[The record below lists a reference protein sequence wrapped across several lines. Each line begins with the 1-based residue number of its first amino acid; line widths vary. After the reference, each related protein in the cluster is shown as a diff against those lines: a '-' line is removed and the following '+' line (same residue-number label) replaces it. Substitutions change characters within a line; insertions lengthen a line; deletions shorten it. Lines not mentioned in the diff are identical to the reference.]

1 MAGLEI
7 LVVLINLRAGLMDRD
22 RLTAFTDGVI
32 AVIITI
38 MVLEL
43 KAPHGTSLSALFEQ
57 WPSFLSYLLSFIYV
71 GIYWNNH
78 HHFFQLTPEVNGA
91 ILWANLH
98 LLFWLS
104 LVPFTTSWVG
114 EAGFAAGPAA
124 AFYGAV
130 LFMCAIAFYVMERV
144 IVAAQGPDSPLKQ
157 AVGIDLKG
165 KLSPVLYLSGVVLA
179 FYMPAISYALSAL
192 VALMWLVPDRRVE
205 KAMAG

>member
-1 MAGLEI
+1 
-7 LVVLINLRAGLMDRD
+7 MDRD

-43 KAPHGTSLSALFEQ
+43 KTPHGTDLHALLEQ

-78 HHFFQLTPEVNGA
+78 HHFFQLTPVVNGA

-104 LVPFTTSWVG
+104 LVPFATSWVG
-114 EAGFAAGPAA
+114 ENGFAAMPAA
-124 AFYGAV
+124 AYGAV
-130 LFMCAIAFYVMERV
+130 LLMCAIAFYVMERV
-144 IVAAQGPDSPLKQ
+144 IVAAQGADSPLEK
-157 AVGIDLKG
+157 AIGRDLKG
-165 KLSPVLYLSGVVLA
+165 RLSPILYLSGVALA
-179 FYMPAISYALSAL
+179 FYMPAISYALYAF
-192 VALMWLVPDRRVE
+192 VAAMWLVPDRRVE
-205 KAMAG
+205 KAIAGK

>member
-1 MAGLEI
+1 MEK
-7 LVVLINLRAGLMDRD
+7 D

-43 KAPHGTSLSALFEQ
+43 KTPHGTDLDELAEQ
-57 WPSFLSYLLSFIYV
+57 WPSFLSYVLSFVYV

-104 LVPFTTSWVG
+104 LVPFATSWVG
-114 EAGFAAGPAA
+114 EAGHAAAPAA
-124 AFYGAV
+124 VYGAV
-130 LFMCAIAFYVMERV
+130 LLCCAIAFYVMERV
-144 IVAAQGPDSPLKQ
+144 IVAAQGAHSPLKR
-157 AVGIDLKG
+157 VIGIDLKG
-165 KLSPVLYLSGVVLA
+165 KLSPFVYASGIALA
-179 FYMPAISYALSAL
+179 FYAPWLSYALYAL
-192 VALMWLVPDRRVE
+192 VAAVWLVPDRRVE
-205 KAMAG
+205 NALAEK